1 MRQRV
6 IEQTRV
12 AIGKVRQ
19 QGLSHFSIIEG
30 SIGNAAR
37 AMGGASL
44 PLLANFTQD
53 REVLFKDDQRAGPTT
68 TERSKRAIGL
78 PIP

>member
-1 MRQRV
+1 VSVRQRV
-6 IEQTRV
+6 VEQTRI
-12 AIGKVRQ
+12 AIGRINQ
-19 QGLSHFSIIEG
+19 QGLSRFTILEG

-53 REVLFKDDQRAGPTT
+53 REVLFKENG
-68 TERSKRAIGL
+68 
-78 PIP
+78 